1 MDKLSIRTDNDTDNT
16 DNTDNDTDNT
26 DNCTLHT

>member
-1 MDKLSIRTDNDTDNT
+1 MDKLSIRTDNDTDNA
-16 DNTDNDTDNT
+16 DNDTDNA